1 MDTNPIESK
10 LAEFQLMPWSGQT
23 VHFPAYSFQGQKDP
37 LDAYCFDPNKEQ
49 LRLYRDIADPLAELR
64 VGCQL
69 INGYPVIISF
79 DPPSTFLASYKATIL
94 SRASTSSITV
104 PSPPGM
110 VYMPFQLAGINFQRA
125 KKNTLFADE
134 MGLGKT
140 IQIIGSFNDI
150 LDHQNE
156 SLLVIC
162 PAYLKLNWKKELE
175 RWLVRPMPIHIINAQ
190 TKSKPTKFPAL
201 PDGGVVIINYDILDR
216 YIDDINRRR
225 FNMVA
230 LDECFVAGTPVLTP
244 SGWKPIEVIEVG
256 EFVLSLDFSCGEL
269 EWKNVTETFKNPMR
283 GRRLVSIKHSRG
295 EFTCTEEHRV
305 ATAGGYKKAIEVTC
319 GENLLSL
326 PSGVF
331 NPDQG
336 SFDGNLLLSG
346 VPQYSQVS
354 AAWGSGGSVD
364 SNVSQEAG
372 KGLLRVLSAVFG
384 PAIQQAKVLWKEL
397 LGKMANVTAGGKAQ
411 GEQDHRD
418 SPSLKAGG
426 SQSRGFSQNEGQQPM
441 EYAWG
446 AGEDRSITPGAHI
459 PVAWR
464 QRSVDGA
471 AEGSSG
477 GAGAGLGYGARH
489 PNCRINLW
497 RRVLAAMLQGRFGA
511 ASLKAGGRG
520 GWGNPQNEA
529 VEILGPQERARPQL
543 SRVDSVEVLERGSG
557 PAPHVYCLEVEGNHN
572 FIAGGAVV
580 SNCHMIKTPEAK
592 RTQAVFALKIPHRLA
607 ASGTP
612 AVNRPIELWPI
623 IRFLLGEK
631 KAPPYWDFAKEYC
644 GGKKTPFGLDVRGS
658 SNPVKLRQWMRRTF
672 MIRRLKSEV
681 LKELPPKTRQ
691 VIELPAEGEIKMVVD
706 MENSKFAPHEETIG
720 KMMVKLAEAE
730 ISEDDDEF
738 HAVSSEL
745 AREIKMAI
753 HEISAERVRL
763 SQLKAPLIAAHAKDC
778 LLDPEKKLIIFTYHK
793 EAGRMISDLLGSGK
807 PVDGD
812 MKISDRHAACERFQN
827 DPECRVIVGTIGA
840 MGVGVTLT
848 ASSHVIIAELDWRP
862 GIMCQAEDRAH
873 RIGQLGNVLV
883 QYFLFPDSVDSKMIG
898 NLIEKMEVLSQVLD
912 QGGVNESSG
921 AKAKR
926 KKSPVMEFYASRVTP
941 EVQKLVLRGLIELA
955 AMDDRRTQDSKGFSK
970 WDSPIGHRLASK
982 GSLTR
987 QEAAFG
993 LRLIY
998 RYRRQ
1003 IPDIAS
1009 ALPLAEL
1016 QK

>member
-10 LAEFQLMPWSGQT
+10 LADFQLMPWSGQT

-230 LDECFVAGTPVLTP
+230 LDE
-244 SGWKPIEVIEVG
+244 
-256 EFVLSLDFSCGEL
+256 
-269 EWKNVTETFKNPMR
+269 
-283 GRRLVSIKHSRG
+283 
-295 EFTCTEEHRV
+295 
-305 ATAGGYKKAIEVTC
+305 
-319 GENLLSL
+319 
-326 PSGVF
+326 
-331 NPDQG
+331 
-336 SFDGNLLLSG
+336 
-346 VPQYSQVS
+346 
-354 AAWGSGGSVD
+354 
-364 SNVSQEAG
+364 
-372 KGLLRVLSAVFG
+372 
-384 PAIQQAKVLWKEL
+384 
-397 LGKMANVTAGGKAQ
+397 
-411 GEQDHRD
+411 
-418 SPSLKAGG
+418 
-426 SQSRGFSQNEGQQPM
+426 
-441 EYAWG
+441 
-446 AGEDRSITPGAHI
+446 
-459 PVAWR
+459 
-464 QRSVDGA
+464 
-471 AEGSSG
+471 
-477 GAGAGLGYGARH
+477 
-489 PNCRINLW
+489 
-497 RRVLAAMLQGRFGA
+497 
-511 ASLKAGGRG
+511 
-520 GWGNPQNEA
+520 
-529 VEILGPQERARPQL
+529 
-543 SRVDSVEVLERGSG
+543 
-557 PAPHVYCLEVEGNHN
+557 
-572 FIAGGAVV
+572 
-580 SNCHMIKTPEAK
+580 CHMIKTPEAK

-926 KKSPVMEFYASRVTP
+926 KKSPVMEFYASKVTP